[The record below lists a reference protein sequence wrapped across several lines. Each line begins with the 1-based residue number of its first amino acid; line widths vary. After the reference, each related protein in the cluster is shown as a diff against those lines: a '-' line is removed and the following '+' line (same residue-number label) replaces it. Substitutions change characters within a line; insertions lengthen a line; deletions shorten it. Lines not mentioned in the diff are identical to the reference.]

1 MSDDA
6 ESGELPI
13 QHSPFDLRVIGRR
26 SLRLP
31 FYVPVKRIFLCKS
44 ILILHKTRNLLIES
58 VVVVNIPFGII
69 SMAFVMSV
77 NIFIGKCRA
86 CIYSS
91 SS

>member
-1 MSDDA
+1 
-6 ESGELPI
+6 
-13 QHSPFDLRVIGRR
+13 
-26 SLRLP
+26 
-31 FYVPVKRIFLCKS
+31 
-44 ILILHKTRNLLIES
+44 LIES